1 MIAYLAVFVVS
12 LVLAL
17 ALAPLAVHLGER
29 LGLVDRPDGRR
40 RHVGHV
46 SRLGGLVILGA
57 FAGGAL
63 LSLAVR
69 PWLPPLPEGPDLNE
83 PTRYWAVLAGTLII
97 GLFGFLDDRYE
108 LSARPQYAA
117 QLLAS
122 IVAIAGL
129 VFIKHVRNP
138 LSGEVVEFPTVLV
151 WGLTVFWLM
160 GMMNTVNFMDGLNG
174 LCAGVGV
181 VASTVMFVHML
192 RMGQLGPALLPLAL
206 LGTALGFLPLN
217 LAGRLFLGSGAV
229 TLGYLIGALALV
241 AGARVATVLLVMGVP
256 IVDVAWQIVD
266 RWRHGRSMGQGDRGH
281 LHYRL
286 YDLGLSQWQVVLLYW
301 GVSALFGLLALVV
314 SPPMYKLIAI
324 VTLGALVFIVL
335 AVLSRRTAA
344 TRPTSRPPTRP
355 PRSDL

>member
-1 MIAYLAVFVVS
+1 MIAYLAVFLAS
-12 LVLAL
+12 LAL
-17 ALAPLAVHLGER
+17 ALAFTPLGIYVGER
-29 LGLVDRPDGRR
+29 LGVVDRPDGRR
-40 RHVGHV
+40 KHLGHV
-46 SRLGGLVILGA
+46 SRMGGLVILSA
-57 FAGGAL
+57 FVGGAL

-83 PTRYWAVLAGTLII
+83 PTRYRAVLAGTLLI

-122 IVAIAGL
+122 IIAIAGL

-138 LSGEVVEFPTVLV
+138 LTGDVVAFPTFLV

-174 LCAGVGV
+174 LSAGVAI

-192 RMGQLGPALLPLAL
+192 RMGQFGPALLPLAL
-206 LGTALGFLPLN
+206 LGTVLGFLPFN
-217 LAGRLFLGSGAV
+217 LAGRIFLGSGAV
-229 TLGYLIGALALV
+229 TLGYLIGTLALV

-256 IVDVAWQIVD
+256 IVDVAWQILD
-266 RWRHGRSMGQGDRGH
+266 RWRHGKSMDQGDRGH

-286 YDLGLSQWQVVLLYW
+286 YDLGLSQWQVVSAYW
-301 GVSALFGLLALVV
+301 GFSALFGLLALVV

-324 VTLGALVFIVL
+324 VALGVLVFVVL
-335 AVLSRRTAA
+335 AALSRRAHAA
-344 TRPTSRPPTRP
+344 RP
-355 PRSDL
+355 PRSGP

>member
-1 MIAYLAVFVVS
+1 VIAYLAVFLAS
-12 LVLAL
+12 LAFAL
-17 ALAPLAVHLGER
+17 GLAPLAVYTGER
-29 LGLVDRPDGRR
+29 LGVVDRPDGRR

-57 FAGGAL
+57 FVGGAL
-63 LSLAVR
+63 ISLAVR

-83 PTRYWAVLAGTLII
+83 PTRYRAVLAGTVLI
-97 GLFGFLDDRYE
+97 GLFGFLDDRFE
-108 LSARPQYAA
+108 LSAKPQYAA

-122 IVAIAGL
+122 AIAIAGL

-138 LSGEVVEFPTVLV
+138 LNGEVVEFPTFLV

-174 LCAGVGV
+174 LSSGVGV
-181 VASTVMFVHML
+181 VASAVMFVHMM
-192 RMGQLGPALLPLAL
+192 RMGQYSPALLPLAL
-206 LGTALGFLPLN
+206 LGTVLGFLPYN

-229 TLGYLIGALALV
+229 TLGYLIGTLALV

-266 RWRHGRSMGQGDRGH
+266 RWRRGRAMDQADRGH

-286 YDLGLSQWQVVLLYW
+286 YDLGLSQWQVVGVYW
-301 GVSALFGLLALVV
+301 AFSALFGLLALVV

-324 VTLGALVFIVL
+324 AVLGVLVFVVL
-335 AVLSRRTAA
+335 AVLSRRAGA
-344 TRPTSRPPTRP
+344 SRP
-355 PRSDL
+355 PRSTDQTSEV